1 MIDNTCC
8 EGEGKVGWGPFS
20 LDVKVHGSVSSKS
33 EHTRTSDNSAK
44 YDVKVIARD
53 DGMPEGLKRVLDMLN
68 TAIAPTSVPAPAAA
82 PAQLP
87 PPKKSTKTKA

>member
-1 MIDNTCC
+1 L
-8 EGEGKVGWGPFS
+8 GPFS

-53 DGMPEGLKRVLDMLN
+53 DGMPEGLSRVLDMLN
-68 TAIAPTSVPAPAAA
+68 SAIAPASNSGTL
-82 PAQLP
+82 AQADTTP
-87 PPKKSTKTKA
+87 PTTNPKTQPKKKN